1 MSFLFFCV
9 CLIYQSCM
17 FVLLVMPHVGPMIR
31 QYNIFYSILYMMQ
44 ISSMYIGHEED
55 FNFIL
60 FNHFQSKCPLD
71 TGP

>member
-1 MSFLFFCV
+1 MLKIINNLADKISV
-9 CLIYQSCM
+9 SA
-17 FVLLVMPHVGPMIR
+17 
-31 QYNIFYSILYMMQ
+31 YMMQ

-60 FNHFQSKCPLD
+60 FNYFQSKCPLG